1 MENDNKY
8 IAVEGYPFIG
18 IALVLTL
25 LMVFLQWWIPFVIF
39 LILTGFVVFFFRN
52 PRRQGPADPN
62 ILVSPADGKVIA
74 IEDIGDSHFLQG
86 PTRRISIFLSIF
98 NVHMN
103 WIPFS
108 GTILNIIYSPG
119 KYFMAYHPKASTE
132 NEQNAVI
139 LEMEGGGQMAFV
151 QIAGWVARR
160 IVCYLK
166 EGQGVLRGQLM
177 GLIRFG
183 SRVDIYLPP
192 FADILV
198 QPGMRVTGG
207 ETPLARLKK

>member
-39 LILTGFVVFFFRN
+39 LILTGFVIFFFRN

-74 IEDIGDSHFLQG
+74 IEDIWDSHFIQG

-151 QIAGWVARR
+151 QIAGWVARLFEQR
-160 IVCYLK
+160 PS
-166 EGQGVLRGQLM
+166 
-177 GLIRFG
+177 F
-183 SRVDIYLPP
+183 LPP
-192 FADILV
+192 PSPKSQHFA
-198 QPGMRVTGG
+198 
-207 ETPLARLKK
+207 